1 MSIFFCMTGWCALD
15 LGISCS
21 FSQYRRLHLWL
32 FTLLIMQNHGCL
44 PFTWANRSAHGLS
57 KSWEHFAQMKVYF
70 PGLISAQYRW
80 ISIIIIIIIIMI
92 IILAYFV
99 LSLILPFQKDRNSS
113 FVSKCKVP
121 TNQLCTSKMRKTGF
135 VYVAVIAPCQTIWC
149 KLSKIVEKWNDA
161 ATFLYPHCI
170 SHP

>member
-1 MSIFFCMTGWCALD
+1 MVVNHLHGQTDRFTVWAKAENNSVPFTDGKTASALFSIFLNTYL
-15 LGISCS
+15 
-21 FSQYRRLHLWL
+21 
-32 FTLLIMQNHGCL
+32 
-44 PFTWANRSAHGLS
+44 
-57 KSWEHFAQMKVYF
+57 AQMKVYF
-70 PGLISAQYRW
+70 PGLISAQYRS
-80 ISIIIIIIIIMI
+80 ISIIIIIIII

-170 SHP
+170 SHR

>member
-1 MSIFFCMTGWCALD
+1 MAFHPSDNAK
-15 LGISCS
+15 S
-21 FSQYRRLHLWL
+21 WL
-32 FTLLIMQNHGCL
+32 FTIYMGKPVGSRFEQKLRTLCADESL
-44 PFTWANRSAHGLS
+44 F
-57 KSWEHFAQMKVYF
+57 SWID
-70 PGLISAQYRW
+70 ISAIQMNKYYYYYYYYYF
-80 ISIIIIIIIIMI
+80 IIIIII

>member
-1 MSIFFCMTGWCALD
+1 MVVYHLHGQTG
-15 LGISCS
+15 
-21 FSQYRRLHLWL
+21 RLTVWAKAEN
-32 FTLLIMQNHGCL
+32 TSV
-44 PFTWANRSAHGLS
+44 PFTDGKTASTLFSNFLNTYL
-57 KSWEHFAQMKVYF
+57 AQMKVYF
-70 PGLISAQYRW
+70 PGLISAQYRS
-80 ISIIIIIIIIMI
+80 ISIIIIIIIII